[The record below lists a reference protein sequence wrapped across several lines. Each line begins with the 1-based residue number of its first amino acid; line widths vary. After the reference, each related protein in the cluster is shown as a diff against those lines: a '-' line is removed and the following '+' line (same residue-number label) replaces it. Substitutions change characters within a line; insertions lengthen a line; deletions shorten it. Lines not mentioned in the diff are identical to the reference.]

1 MDLLKAVV
9 SVSNADE
16 KSKKYIVHET
26 KYAALATVLLLIFL
40 IPWSGALI
48 RNTFPM
54 AKGPLLWI
62 YKGLFCFI
70 LYFIIQKTAWFQ
82 NL

>member
-1 MDLLKAVV
+1 MDLLKAAIAVG
-9 SVSNADE
+9 NADE
-16 KSKKYIVHET
+16 KSKKYLVHET
-26 KYAALATVLLLIFL
+26 KYAMLATALLLFFML
-40 IPWSGALI
+40 PWSADLI

-54 AKGPLLWI
+54 AKGPMLWI

-70 LYFIIQKTAWFQ
+70 LYFIIQKTLWFQ